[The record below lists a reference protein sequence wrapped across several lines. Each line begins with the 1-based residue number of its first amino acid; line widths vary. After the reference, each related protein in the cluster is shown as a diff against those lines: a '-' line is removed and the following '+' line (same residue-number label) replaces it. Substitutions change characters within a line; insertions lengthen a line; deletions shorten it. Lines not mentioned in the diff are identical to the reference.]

1 MERSYTNRALSWRGD
16 TTSVTV
22 RLPNPV
28 VEFIDTHLDKTIRNR
43 SEFLQHWAEYGRRVA
58 EFGIVEVAEFDAA
71 SEIMSHGRHVRRED
85 QGSGVRV
92 PPGPQEPGPVPERE
106 GAGLQSPTAGFD
118 SPPALTVS
126 ESSPELQAEQVVAE
140 TLEAVAEE
148 SVDALEAR
156 VVPTFPVEEPAIM
169 EGTTVVPT
177 TPRTGDPQLDEIYG
191 GMLEGFRNRIR

>member
-1 MERSYTNRALSWRGD
+1 
-16 TTSVTV
+16 V

-43 SEFLQHWAEYGRRVA
+43 SEFLQHWAQV
-58 EFGIVEVAEFDAA
+58 GIRGEPDELEVDV
-71 SEIMSHGRHVRRED
+71 SHARHARRE
-85 QGSGVRV
+85 
-92 PPGPQEPGPVPERE
+92 EPIINW
-106 GAGLQSPTAGFD
+106 AA
-118 SPPALTVS
+118 
-126 ESSPELQAEQVVAE
+126 VARGD
-140 TLEAVAEE
+140 TDEAVQAIE
-148 SVDALEAR
+148 EAR